1 MDSAGQKFHFPYEC
15 DPGKFTQ
22 TITDDPI
29 PTCILAAL
37 NGFRRLKEEHRK
49 FWEKNDED
57 MKRIGGDMTIQFSS
71 NIYIY
76 FS

>member
-22 TITDDPI
+22 AITDDPI

-49 FWEKNDED
+49 FWEKM
-57 MKRIGGDMTIQFSS
+57 MKI
-71 NIYIY
+71 
-76 FS
+76 